1 MLTRGDILYLA
12 QPVPDQAIEGTLLV
26 TSSKRSDCAGNTQV
40 KVSIADLQEMQNAF
54 AANVDGGLDVIAGQ
68 QGTQGIPPAPG
79 AVPQPSDAPLSKG
92 SDAAVLDALIT
103 QQRQDAVQTE
113 SQVQQEAL
121 ANSPS

>member
-40 KVSIADLQEMQNAF
+40 KVSIADLQEMQNDF
-54 AANVDGGLDVIAGQ
+54 AANVDGGFDVIAGQ

-92 SDAAVLDALIT
+92 SDAAALDAVIT